1 MLYLFLTGNRSAYLN
16 AIFTVLHFPKNT
28 VYDLKYKIM
37 DTNSIVHCSAKDY
50 VKFTDALDE
59 PILIL
64 FNNEDGKYIPL
75 RFGKLKEYIEEEG
88 QIYYSVQLTEY
99 CHTESEVDFCNFIDS
114 ISPEKVRRLTGSSD
128 NKAEGILAFLNE
140 RQPLETILK
149 QSEDSW
155 IRTVRPLSDLMEEM
169 DIFKQYYLIFT
180 KMEIKRD
187 NGHDQLDSENGRVNL
202 KSGEDYKIH
211 MSYYISEFNKNPM
224 EVISG
229 KFYQSQE
236 CLGIMNSGVT
246 FLSQQN
252 KVDIVCSPRASV
264 TENKKVTIGFEIP
277 RKKVNNKIIQ
287 YVHTPLELN
296 LKPRIPREMRKAII
310 ALFFGLSFI
319 GTYLAGIKFGENA
332 QNYEIAWRAVGSLIT
347 SLSTIGMIYFMGKPK
362 L

>member
-1 MLYLFLTGNRSAYLN
+1 MRKLFFENS
-16 AIFTVLHFPKNT
+16 
-28 VYDLKYKIM
+28 LK
-37 DTNSIVHCSAKDY
+37 
-50 VKFTDALDE
+50 
-59 PILIL
+59 
-64 FNNEDGKYIPL
+64 
-75 RFGKLKEYIEEEG
+75 
-88 QIYYSVQLTEY
+88 
-99 CHTESEVDFCNFIDS
+99 
-114 ISPEKVRRLTGSSD
+114 
-128 NKAEGILAFLNE
+128 
-140 RQPLETILK
+140 LEMNVIG
-149 QSEDSW
+149 
-155 IRTVRPLSDLMEEM
+155 
-169 DIFKQYYLIFT
+169 Y
-180 KMEIKRD
+180 
-187 NGHDQLDSENGRVNL
+187 HDQLDSENGRVNL

-319 GTYLAGIKFGENA
+319 GTYLAGIKFGENT
-332 QNYEIAWRAVGSLIT
+332 QNYEIAWRAVGNLIT
-347 SLSTIGMIYFMGKPK
+347 SLSTIGVIYFVG
-362 L
+362 